1 MLIKSLDSR
10 VVINTDTM
18 TSMYVNRREK
28 TIYCTITHSEDE
40 IVHILGKFESE
51 EKTQVVFDE
60 LCTLINNGKA
70 FAVIEKDGVN
80 CIKG

>member
-18 TSMYVNRREK
+18 TCMYIDKREK

-40 IVHILGKFESE
+40 IGCILGKFESE
-51 EKTQVVFDE
+51 EKTQAIFDE
-60 LCTLINNGKA
+60 LCALINNGRS
-70 FAVIEKDGVN
+70 FAAVEKDGIK
-80 CIKG
+80 CIR